1 MCLIKENPPDTPDN
15 FVCPLCDASSFLKY
29 LNCIC
34 NVMLFSPF
42 LLGRLKVGI
51 GHMITV
57 PTDIMSVLVAVLN
70 ASGTMK
76 QTIIVTQER
85 GL

>member
-1 MCLIKENPPDTPDN
+1 M
-15 FVCPLCDASSFLKY
+15 FFF
-29 LNCIC
+29 
-34 NVMLFSPF
+34 FSC
-42 LLGRLKVGI
+42 LLGLPKVGS

-57 PTDIMSVLVAVLN
+57 PTDIMSVLVAVSN

-76 QTIIVTQER
+76 RTIIAMQEK

>member
-1 MCLIKENPPDTPDN
+1 
-15 FVCPLCDASSFLKY
+15 
-29 LNCIC
+29 
-34 NVMLFSPF
+34 MLFSPF